1 VRYAWTPWSRCVT
14 NKHVGQVANLRAD
27 CQSAQTARVNNP
39 LQDGILPH
47 NALQWCSSIC
57 MLRSRPFKQAFA
69 RCVAGVLAAALL
81 FELGLRP
88 FVASWNQPA
97 GPVRTIRSYAEG
109 FSVAHFSPDGLGT
122 YGNRLTGNPPLP
134 GAPEGLIVGDSHVV
148 GQAVRDEETMGA
160 VVERLSRTA
169 GHPLN
174 VRQYGW
180 TSANAPTYL
189 GSAEELLAARNPTWV
204 AVVINAY
211 FSVHALTARRNWRM
225 VMNPDGSY
233 QLIDVRPP
241 FATSRPQGIR
251 RQIGRSTLALAL
263 FHRVETIWNTGA
275 SIETI
280 ALSERAEQEDKQL
293 TAATARVP
301 RAALLGLKKA
311 FGSRLIL
318 VYTPGFF
325 GADYTTVEP
334 LELEILKLCA
344 EQGIACVSTRAA
356 MARERYDHFL
366 LSRGFHNTA
375 PGAGHFNATGHR
387 IVGEEIWGHLTTAN
401 SPPSR

>member
-1 VRYAWTPWSRCVT
+1 
-14 NKHVGQVANLRAD
+14 
-27 CQSAQTARVNNP
+27 
-39 LQDGILPH
+39 
-47 NALQWCSSIC
+47 
-57 MLRSRPFKQAFA
+57 MLRSRLFTPAFA
-69 RCVAGVLAAALL
+69 RCAAGVLAAAAL

-88 FVASWNQPA
+88 FVAGFNQPA

-122 YGNRLTGNPPLP
+122 YGNRLTGNPPLQ
-134 GAPEGLIVGDSHVV
+134 GAPEGLIVGDSHVI

-160 VVERLSRTA
+160 VVERLSRSA
-169 GHPLN
+169 RRPLN

-180 TSANAPTYL
+180 SSANAPTYL
-189 GSAEELLAARNPTWV
+189 GSGEELLAARNPAWV

-241 FATSRPQGIR
+241 SAMNRPPTMRQ
-251 RQIGRSTLALAL
+251 QIGRSTLALAV
-263 FHRVETIWNTGA
+263 FQRVVMIWNTSVSGDQ
-275 SIETI
+275 
-280 ALSERAEQEDKQL
+280 LAESVRVEHEDPQL
-293 TAATARVP
+293 AAATARVP
-301 RAALLGLKKA
+301 RAALLGLKRDY
-311 FGSRLIL
+311 GSRLIV

-325 GADYTTVEP
+325 GTDYATVEP
-334 LELEILKLCA
+334 LEQEVLKLCA
-344 EQGIACVSTRAA
+344 EQSIACFSTRTA
-356 MARERYDHFL
+356 MAGERYDHFR

-387 IVGEEIWGHLTTAN
+387 LIGEEIWRHLSTN

>member
-1 VRYAWTPWSRCVT
+1 MHPFRP
-14 NKHVGQVANLRAD
+14 
-27 CQSAQTARVNNP
+27 
-39 LQDGILPH
+39 
-47 NALQWCSSIC
+47 AL
-57 MLRSRPFKQAFA
+57 A
-69 RCVAGVLAAALL
+69 RCAAGVLAAAAL

-88 FVASWNQPA
+88 FVAGWNQPA

-109 FSVAHFSPDGLGT
+109 FSVAHFLPDGLAT
-122 YGNRLTGNPPLP
+122 YGNRLTGNPSLQ

-160 VVERLSRTA
+160 AVERLSRSA
-169 GHPLN
+169 GRPIN

-180 TSANAPTYL
+180 SSANAPTYL
-189 GSAEELLAARNPTWV
+189 GSAQELLAARNPAWV

-225 VMNPDGSY
+225 IMNPDGSY

-241 FATSRPQGIR
+241 SAMMRSQTMRQ
-251 RQIGRSTLALAL
+251 QIGRSTLALAL
-263 FHRVETIWNTGA
+263 FHRIETIWMTSA
-275 SIETI
+275 EIERFDESGR
-280 ALSERAEQEDKQL
+280 LEQEDPQL
-293 TAATARVP
+293 AAATARVP
-301 RAALLGLKKA
+301 AAALLGLKKA
-311 FGSRLIL
+311 YGSRLIV

-325 GADYTTVEP
+325 GADYESPEP
-334 LELEILKLCA
+334 LEREILKLCA
-344 EQGIACVSTRAA
+344 EQGIACFSMRTA
-356 MARERYDHFL
+356 MARERYDHFR

-387 IVGEEIWGHLTTAN
+387 LIGEEIWRHLSAN